1 MWKKELKN
9 LMKSNEKLERI
20 IVEDNEDIVDIFEII
35 ENNDFNNCLDDF
47 IKFIDENYL
56 VNSYEVKYNYI
67 IIKID

>member
-20 IVEDNEDIVDIFEII
+20 IVEDNKDIVDIFEII

-56 VNSYEVKYNYI
+56 VSSYELKYNYI
-67 IIKID
+67 IIKVE